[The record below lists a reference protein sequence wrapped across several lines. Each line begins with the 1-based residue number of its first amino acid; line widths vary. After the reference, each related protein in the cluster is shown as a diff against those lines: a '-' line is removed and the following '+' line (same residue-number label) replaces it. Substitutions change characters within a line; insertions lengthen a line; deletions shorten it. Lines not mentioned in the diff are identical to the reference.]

1 MERKKERETGR
12 REKRWSERK
21 LKRATRPQDKEREKA
36 RERKEPPPARPS
48 SAHKKK
54 LAIEAAEAAHKGKAW
69 SSFSAP
75 REPYSL
81 FLNLSS
87 PIPHQYTHAPHPVL
101 LLRREERE
109 LIPSGDLSRERRRGG
124 AWERENR

>member
-12 REKRWSERK
+12 RQKRWSERK

-54 LAIEAAEAAHKGKAW
+54 LAIEAAAAAPQGQGLVLVLR
-69 SSFSAP
+69 AP
-75 REPYSL
+75 RTL
-81 FLNLSS
+81 FLVLESLVPN
-87 PIPHQYTHAPHPVL
+87 PTPVHT
-101 LLRREERE
+101 RTTPCAAAAER
-109 LIPSGDLSRERRRGG
+109 GERINSIGRSL
-124 AWERENR
+124 